1 VSRLAEF
8 VSEGVLADLRH
19 LLISESQTIGEAI
32 QSIDRNAKGIVLIV
46 DSENRLLGTVTDG
59 NIRRA
64 ILGGVS
70 LQSCVKDLVGA
81 DWEYP
86 DPIAAEIGLPS
97 HEMLSLMREKGV
109 RQLPLLDKE
118 RRVSD
123 LVTLEDL
130 VPETR
135 TDLTAVVMA
144 GGEGMRLRPLT
155 EDLPKPML
163 PVGGRP
169 VMEHIID
176 GLRDAGIRQVN
187 VTTHYKPQAIVNHFG
202 DGSDFGVQIGYV
214 SEDEPL
220 GTAGA
225 LGLMDVPD
233 APVLVINGDILTK
246 TDFRAMLTFHEEN
259 QADLTIGVREFDFRV
274 PFGVVETEG
283 VRVSAVKEKPS
294 LTFFANAGLYL
305 LDPKVYEF
313 IPDGKPM
320 DMTDLIDVLLAEEKR
335 VVSFPICEYWMDIG
349 QHEDYEKAKSDAD
362 AEGPEPCTF

>member
-1 VSRLAEF
+1 MAE
-8 VSEGVLADLRH
+8 LKH
-19 LLISESQTIGEAI
+19 LLISEIQTIREAI

-70 LQSCVKDLVGA
+70 LDACVKDLVGA

-86 DPIAAEIGLPS
+86 DPIAAEVGLAS
-97 HEMLSLMREKGV
+97 HDLLSLMREKGV

-118 RRVSD
+118 GRVSD
-123 LVTLEDL
+123 LVMLEDL

-135 TDLTAVVMA
+135 KDLTAVVMA
-144 GGEGMRLRPLT
+144 GGKGQRLRPLT

-169 VMEHIID
+169 VMEHLID
-176 GLRDAGIRQVN
+176 GLRDAGVRRVN

-202 DGSDFGVQIGYV
+202 DGRDFGVQIGYI

-246 TDFRAMLTFHEEN
+246 TDFRAMLAFHEEN
-259 QADLTIGVREFDFRV
+259 QADLTLGVREFDFRL
-274 PFGVVETEG
+274 PYGIVETEG
-283 VRVSAVKEKPS
+283 VRVSAVTEKPS

-305 LDPKVYEF
+305 LDPTVYDF

-320 DMTDLIDVLLAEEKR
+320 DMTDLIDVLLAKKKR

-362 AEGPEPCTF
+362 AEGA